1 MNFEQL
7 SVALPAVL
15 LLLGSGAAKAGQT
28 INDAGTMACVT
39 DKWDE
44 KEQEKGHK
52 LVDAAMRCVLIPDDS
67 AAPKVTEDC
76 AGKYEYMPDGSW
88 KATGNLHGQLS
99 GRRQDI
105 PDLGGGLAPQGNTRT
120 LKPAVPGNIRA
131 LKVGVLTYTKI
142 LPTPSQA
149 ADTRVRW
156 NYPEPCTITALIAV
170 CFRHPESQIGPSCNG
185 VPPQVEGLGRE
196 GSRALRGG

>member
-1 MNFEQL
+1 LVGCAVHEGCQLREDIMNFKQL

-28 INDAGTMACVT
+28 INDAGTMASVT

-88 KATGNLHGQLS
+88 KATGTW
-99 GRRQDI
+99 
-105 PDLGGGLAPQGNTRT
+105 PD
-120 LKPAVPGNIRA
+120 
-131 LKVGVLTYTKI
+131 
-142 LPTPSQA
+142 
-149 ADTRVRW
+149 
-156 NYPEPCTITALIAV
+156 NYPGGDKISLTWE
-170 CFRHPESQIGPSCNG
+170 
-185 VPPQVEGLGRE
+185 E
-196 GSRALRGG
+196 GSHLKEIHVH